1 MATTKL
7 TIPQIIAIGDSSVA
21 YADNYYSDGTAYGQR
36 KTKLTTSVLIAYVT
50 DGLRWGYEAG
60 KSESALRG
68 LANYVIW
75 LCGRFG
81 QQARSG
87 SAGGSVIPIP
97 PTTPFVYLI
106 PITGASFADA
116 TNYNDPRIVGKEI
129 VVEWSGINDYMDSTM
144 YAQTA
149 TGFQMIIPGFNATS
163 TNLTDKFKIFIVNP

>member
-1 MATTKL
+1 MSARL
-7 TIPQIIAIGDSSVA
+7 TIPQIIAIGDSSVC
-21 YADNYYSDGTAYGQR
+21 YSDNYYSEGALFGSR

-60 KSESALRG
+60 QTDNQLRSLG
-68 LANYVIW
+68 NYLIW

-106 PITGASFADA
+106 PITGADFADA
-116 TNYNDPRIVGKEI
+116 TNYDDTRIVGKQLSI
-129 VVEWSGINDYMDSTM
+129 FWNDINRYLFTNEFTV
-144 YAQTA
+144 TA
-149 TGFQMIIPGFNATS
+149 TGIDILVPGFDAI
-163 TNLTDKFKIFIVNP
+163 TNPTYELFIYIINP